1 MVKLSNCKVLGIVGS
16 PRRGGNTEIL
26 IDEVL
31 SGAEN
36 AGALIKKVILNN
48 LNINPCQACDSCRK
62 TGKCIHNDDMLELL
76 EKMEQSDIWVLGT
89 PIYWWGPTA
98 QFKAFLDRWYCPNH
112 KNFKGMKVILV
123 IPLGG
128 GHPNYARH
136 TVGMFIDIF
145 NYLDMELFET
155 VLAPGLEE
163 RGKVREKKDILEKA
177 YKAGQMAINKLNKS

>member
-1 MVKLSNCKVLGIVGS
+1 
-16 PRRGGNTEIL
+16 
-26 IDEVL
+26 
-31 SGAEN
+31 
-36 AGALIKKVILNN
+36 
-48 LNINPCQACDSCRK
+48 
-62 TGKCIHNDDMLELL
+62 
-76 EKMEQSDIWVLGT
+76 
-89 PIYWWGPTA
+89 
-98 QFKAFLDRWYCPNH
+98 
-112 KNFKGMKVILV
+112 MKVILV

-177 YKAGQMAINKLNKS
+177 YKAGQMAINKLKKS